1 MYLYVLLNIMI
12 VSSNIKPQL
21 TKDLGDNLET
31 VLLPNIFTNIL
42 KNILCCVSAITQ
54 DNERRLQSFKKV
66 QSLQQEVRGARTG
79 KPGSLLTGDSSS
91 YYA

>member
-21 TKDLGDNLET
+21 IKDLGDNLET

-66 QSLQQEVRGARTG
+66 QSLQQEEGH
-79 KPGSLLTGDSSS
+79 
-91 YYA
+91 